1 MVKDGKSY
9 LEGFQ
14 VILNFSLKINVLGH
28 SASIDMLIEKLL
40 KKTYFFCWLGVR
52 KNEFSPTGPGLESY
66 GPG

>member
-28 SASIDMLIEKLL
+28 SASIDMLIEKIIKKNLFFLL
-40 KKTYFFCWLGVR
+40 VGCPQKRVF
-52 KNEFSPTGPGLESY
+52 SY
-66 GPG
+66 GAGGGG